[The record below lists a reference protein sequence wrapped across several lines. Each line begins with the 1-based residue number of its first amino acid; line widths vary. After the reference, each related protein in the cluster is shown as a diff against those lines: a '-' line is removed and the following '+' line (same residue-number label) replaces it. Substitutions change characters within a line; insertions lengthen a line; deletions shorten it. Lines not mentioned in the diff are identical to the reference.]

1 MEMDKEKC
9 NCDENGCNCGCQCCD
24 NTPIFGSPEESRIAP
39 KYEIPKNSMSGE
51 FAYQIVHDE
60 AMLDGN
66 SRLNLA
72 TFVTT
77 WMDDYARRI
86 MSENMDKNMIDK
98 TEYPQ
103 TAEIERRCVNIIAKL
118 WNSPEAKN
126 SQYCMGTS
134 TVGSS
139 EACMLGGIAA
149 LKRWQ
154 KSRKEKGLSIDNPNF
169 VISSCFQVV
178 WEKFAIYWDVELRAV
193 PITAEKLS
201 LTAEDVV
208 KYCDEN
214 TICVVPIMGVT
225 ITGFNEDVQGI
236 NDALDELNEKTGW
249 DISIHVDAATGGF
262 ILPFTQPDYVWDFR
276 LKWVFSISVSGH
288 KFGLVYPGVGWV
300 IWKDK
305 TLLPKEMNFEVN
317 YLGASVPS
325 ISINFSRPGNQVL
338 AQYYQFVRLGAEGY
352 RKIQQS
358 SLNVCLYLRE
368 KLTEFGIFEFL
379 SEGTPNP
386 LFVWKMKEDKNRKWT
401 LYDLSDALHVE
412 GWQIPA
418 YTMPESLTDVI
429 IMRIVVRQGMS
440 MDLANLLIDNI
451 KVCIN
456 ELNMLKE
463 PTNSALDHNYKGKR
477 RFSHIK

>member
-1 MEMDKEKC
+1 MEKEKC
-9 NCDENGCNCGCQCCD
+9 NCTESGCICCE

-39 KYEIPKNSMSGE
+39 KYEIPKKSMSGE

-86 MSENMDKNMIDK
+86 MTENMDKNMIDK

-118 WNSPEAKN
+118 WNSPEAKDE
-126 SQYCMGTS
+126 QYCMGTS

-154 KSRKEKGLSIDNPNF
+154 KSRKEKGLPTDKPNF
-169 VISSCFQVV
+169 VITSCFQVV

-193 PITAEKLS
+193 PITTEKLS
-201 LTAEDVV
+201 LTAEDVI

-225 ITGFNEDVQGI
+225 ITGFNEDVQAI
-236 NDALDELNEKTGW
+236 NDALEKLNNETGW
-249 DISIHVDAATGGF
+249 QIPIHVDAATGGF

-276 LKWVFSISVSGH
+276 LKWVYSISVSGH

-300 IWKDK
+300 VWKDK
-305 TLLPKEMNFEVN
+305 TLLPQEMNFEVN

-338 AQYYQFVRLGAEGY
+338 AQYYQLVRLGFDGY

-358 SLNVCLYLRE
+358 ALNVCLYLRG
-368 KLTEFGIFEFL
+368 KLAEFGIFEFL
-379 SEGTPNP
+379 SEDTPNP
-386 LFVWKMKEDKNRKWT
+386 LFVWKLKEDKNRKWT

-440 MDLANLLIDNI
+440 MDLADLLIDNM
-451 KVCIN
+451 KVCVN
-456 ELNMLKE
+456 ELNTLKE
-463 PTNSALDHNYKGKR
+463 PTNSALDHNYKGKH